1 MSKDNDIYLF
11 PSLPSTSP
19 LAHTGFHTSFHAS
32 GQSHLRLNYPISCLH
47 LGPKITAPFC
57 KAQFVEDIIAKKMSL
72 FTEIDISDEH
82 KAGMIAVLKIES
94 VIRNFLNSQYIKD
107 RLNQPKF
114 IDYYNLILTNPYL
127 PSSHFRLSYP
137 FRNLEIDAL
146 SMEDALKFYEGDD
159 LRELFTNLKN
169 RNMIMDTD
177 IVSLMP
183 SDESFF
189 IIMTGNSR
197 GLKMDLSN
205 PEEIIKKLPGGKT
218 LYDAFKKFE
227 WPKD

>member
-1 MSKDNDIYLF
+1 
-11 PSLPSTSP
+11 
-19 LAHTGFHTSFHAS
+19 
-32 GQSHLRLNYPISCLH
+32 
-47 LGPKITAPFC
+47 
-57 KAQFVEDIIAKKMSL
+57 
-72 FTEIDISDEH
+72 
-82 KAGMIAVLKIES
+82 
-94 VIRNFLNSQYIKD
+94 
-107 RLNQPKF
+107 
-114 IDYYNLILTNPYL
+114 
-127 PSSHFRLSYP
+127 
-137 FRNLEIDAL
+137 
-146 SMEDALKFYEGDD
+146 
-159 LRELFTNLKN
+159 
-169 RNMIMDTD
+169 MDTD